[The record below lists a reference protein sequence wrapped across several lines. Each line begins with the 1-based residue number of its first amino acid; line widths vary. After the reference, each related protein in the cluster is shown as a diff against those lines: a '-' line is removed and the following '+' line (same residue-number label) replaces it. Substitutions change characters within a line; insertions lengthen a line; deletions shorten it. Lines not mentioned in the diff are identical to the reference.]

1 MIDYEMCYW
10 SIKKWLIGQLAK
22 VLLGG
27 EKKKSVNCRFRKRKW
42 WLMCEIGKMVN
53 SRLGQV

>member
-27 EKKKSVNCRFRKRKW
+27 EKKKKVLIVDLEKES
-42 WLMCEIGKMVN
+42 G
-53 SRLGQV
+53 G